1 MPEHF
6 RDPAFLQVGQVD
18 HMDSQLMG
26 TIAKVRRQLNPKLE
40 IDGVLLTMVD
50 NRTNN
55 AKAIISS
62 LRQMGDKLNVFEAE
76 IPFSVRAAETSIEG
90 KSIFAHDGRG
100 KVAAAYETLTKEVL
114 ENEHTQSRSETAR
127 SRIREAAR

>member
-1 MPEHF
+1 M
-6 RDPAFLQVGQVD
+6 
-18 HMDSQLMG
+18 
-26 TIAKVRRQLNPKLE
+26 
-40 IDGVLLTMVD
+40 D
-50 NRTNN
+50 NRTYN

-76 IPFSVRAAETSIEG
+76 IPFSVRAAETSVEG

-100 KVAAAYETLTKEVL
+100 KVAAAYERLTKEVL
-114 ENEHTQSRSETAR
+114 ENEHTQSRSETTR